1 MEFAVPRGSSVG
13 IEEWSTLQ
21 RSYQELEA
29 RYWNERKDN
38 QNLVANLSSQIENL
52 IRENSTLKTISS
64 LAPVIPILNQKWAQ
78 EDQEIQMLLRPLVVD
93 HLLRISGTET
103 SSQ

>member
-1 MEFAVPRGSSVG
+1 VPRGSSVG
-13 IEEWSTLQ
+13 IEEWSSLQ
-21 RSYQELEA
+21 RNYADLEA
-29 RYWNERKDN
+29 RYWKEYKEH
-38 QNLVANLSSQIENL
+38 QVLVANLSSQIEIL
-52 IRENSTLKTISS
+52 LGEISTLKTISS

-78 EDQEIQMLLRPLVVD
+78 EDVEIQKLLRPLVVN